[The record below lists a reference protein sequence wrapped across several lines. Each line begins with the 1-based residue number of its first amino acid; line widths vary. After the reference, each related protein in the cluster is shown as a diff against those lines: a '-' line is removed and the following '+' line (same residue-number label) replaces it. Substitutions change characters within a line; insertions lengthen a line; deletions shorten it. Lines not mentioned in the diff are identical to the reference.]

1 MNQADR
7 IRNFAAVNFIYP
19 ARKAK
24 RETTSFT
31 SGEIHRAFARKDHYP
46 SVCEAI
52 DTDLFAQENRVEL
65 IARTP
70 PQSGA
75 TVRWTFKV

>member
-1 MNQADR
+1 MNKADR

-24 RETTSFT
+24 MKTTSFT
-31 SGEIHRAFARKDHYP
+31 SDAIHRGLALKNRYP
-46 SVCEAI
+46 SVCDAI
-52 DTDLFAQENRVEL
+52 DAETFSQENRVEL
-65 IARTP
+65 VERTRP
-70 PQSGA
+70 KHGA